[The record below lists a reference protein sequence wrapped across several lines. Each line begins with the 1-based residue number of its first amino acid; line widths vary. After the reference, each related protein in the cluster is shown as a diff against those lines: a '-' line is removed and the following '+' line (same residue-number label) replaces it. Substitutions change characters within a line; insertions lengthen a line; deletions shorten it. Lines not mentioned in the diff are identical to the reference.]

1 MDDALDRL
9 LHRLADGQRHNG
21 QALADELAVSRTA
34 VWKRIE
40 ALRALG
46 LSIQARPGGGY
57 QLEHPLQ
64 RLNLQRVRAELK
76 RPDVALELRFLVD
89 SSNACL
95 ARELDAHPPP
105 RALLVEAQDQGRGRR
120 GRPWLSPPGAGLY
133 LSLAWRFEAGLGAL
147 ASLSLVVGVA
157 AAQALEEFG
166 LSGVGL
172 KWPNDLMVDQRKLG
186 GCLIELSGA
195 ADGPCDAIIGLGIN
209 LDLPADSAIDQ
220 AWTDLKREGLEPDRD
235 QLAAAV
241 LRALIGACEALDR
254 SGVEPFLERWRHYDA
269 LQGKSL
275 RIERGTRPELIGV
288 GAGIDDQGRL
298 QVRTEHGVEAV
309 VGGEVHVRAC

>member
-9 LHRLADGQRHNG
+9 LHRLADGQLHNG

-46 LSIQARPGGGY
+46 LDIRARPGGGY
-57 QLEHPLQ
+57 QLDHPLQ
-64 RLNLQRVRAELK
+64 RLNLERIRGALGRA
-76 RPDVALELRFLVD
+76 DIALDLRFLVD

-95 ARELDAHPPP
+95 ARELDKHPPP
-105 RALLVEAQDQGRGRR
+105 RALIVEAQDQGRGRR

-133 LSLAWRFEAGLGAL
+133 LSLAWRFESGLGGL

-157 AAQALEEFG
+157 AAEVLQDLG
-166 LSGVGL
+166 LAGLGL
-172 KWPNDLMVDQRKLG
+172 KWPNDLMVAQRKLG

-209 LDLPADSAIDQ
+209 LDLPADSVIDQ
-220 AWTDLKREGLEPDRD
+220 AWTDLKREGIEPDRD
-235 QLAAAV
+235 HLAAAI
-241 LRALIGACEALDR
+241 LRTLIEAFERLDR
-254 SGVEPFLERWRHYDA
+254 TGVETFLERWRKYDS
-269 LQGKSL
+269 LKGRPL
-275 RIERGTRPELIGV
+275 RIQRGARPDLVGE

-298 QVRTEHGVEAV
+298 RVRTEHGLEAI
-309 VGGEVHVRAC
+309 VGGEVHVRTC